1 MNKKSKEKKPNKIEA
16 TPKDHANL
24 CKSLDFLMGLKV
36 RLYNLTSGQSCSPS
50 SHG

>member
-1 MNKKSKEKKPNKIEA
+1 MNKKHKEKKQTKTEA

-24 CKSLDFLMGLKV
+24 YKSLDFLMGLKV
-36 RLYNLTSGQSCSPS
+36 RLYNLKSGQNCSPS